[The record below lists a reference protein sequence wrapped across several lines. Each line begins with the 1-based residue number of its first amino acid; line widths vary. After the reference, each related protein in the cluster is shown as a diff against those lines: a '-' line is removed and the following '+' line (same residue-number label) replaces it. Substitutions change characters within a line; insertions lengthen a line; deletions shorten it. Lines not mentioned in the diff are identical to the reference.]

1 MTCMYERSIED
12 FLGIFYAC
20 METKLKRII
29 ELNSKDITS
38 SETRE
43 LYETK
48 SNLIEVL
55 EYMHMLTSDEEMKRL
70 FNVLAS
76 LIASTDTHKLEQA
89 LNFCIRI
96 RST

>member
-1 MTCMYERSIED
+1 MIRMYERTIED

-48 SNLIEVL
+48 SNLIEAL
-55 EYMHMLTSDEEMKRL
+55 DYMHHITSDEEMKRL

-76 LIASTDTHKLEQA
+76 LIASTDNHKLEQA
-89 LNFCIRI
+89 LNFCIGI